1 LLGKDDPGNKGR
13 GTLLM
18 QPATLKAM
26 GEKGEFQALSDTKM
40 NQAKVYGTGT
50 SLKAFSFNINN
61 I

>member
-1 LLGKDDPGNKGR
+1 
-13 GTLLM
+13 M
-18 QPATLKAM
+18 QPATLKAI